1 MFMSLSFL
9 KLNTYLQSCHI
20 GFAIGCFIEHLSSH
34 IHSIFIG
41 RAEPDYVFF
50 SFFIIV
56 GIQWESIYAHECRY
70 LKKSEKGTRSPGVR
84 GSVTPDVGARTGAW
98 VLCKKKATFN
108 CWAHSP
114 AYVLDVLLSHSFMA
128 NRGKE
133 KENALKSQCDAL

>member
-1 MFMSLSFL
+1 MINVSKEEKIVAGQYFRETVCGINKTRNVQKMFMSLSFL

-108 CWAHSP
+108 C
-114 AYVLDVLLSHSFMA
+114 
-128 NRGKE
+128 
-133 KENALKSQCDAL
+133 